1 MFTLYPAIDLK
12 GGEVVRLKRGVM
24 SEATV
29 YAGKP
34 ADQAKIFA
42 ALGFSWLHVV
52 DLDGAFAGNP
62 ANAEAVK
69 SIISAT
75 KVPIQL
81 GGGIRTLAT
90 AAAWLEAGVSRIILG
105 SVAVKNPAFVR
116 EACRHFPG
124 KVVLGIDAKDGF
136 VATDGWAQISD
147 IPAGDLARRFEDAGA
162 AALIFTDIDRDGMLG
177 GANVQATRTL
187 AAQVNIPVIAS
198 GGVCTISEIKHLQA
212 APEGIAGAILGRALY
227 EGQLDAR
234 VALKAV
240 APGAGQA
247 LAD

>member
-24 SEATV
+24 TEATV
-29 YAGKP
+29 YAGQP

-75 KVPIQL
+75 TVPIQL

-116 EACRHFPG
+116 EACRYFPG

-136 VATDGWAQISD
+136 VATDGWAQVSD
-147 IPAGDLARRFEDAGA
+147 IAAGDLARRFEDAGA

-177 GANVQATRTL
+177 GANVQATRIL
-187 AAQVNIPVIAS
+187 AAQVSIPVIAS
-198 GGVCTISEIKHLQA
+198 GGVCTISEIVHLQT

-234 VALKAV
+234 AALKAV
-240 APGAGQA
+240 APVPGQA

>member
-24 SEATV
+24 TEATV
-29 YAGKP
+29 YAGQP

-69 SIISAT
+69 SIIAAT
-75 KVPIQL
+75 TVPIQL

-116 EACRHFPG
+116 EACRYFPG

-136 VATDGWAQISD
+136 VATDGWAQVSD
-147 IPAGDLARRFEDAGA
+147 IAAGDLARRFEDAGA

-177 GANVQATRTL
+177 GANVQATRIL
-187 AAQVNIPVIAS
+187 AAQVSIPVIAS
-198 GGVCTISEIKHLQA
+198 GGVCTISEIVHLQT

-234 VALKAV
+234 GALKAV
-240 APGAGQA
+240 APGLGQA

>member
-24 SEATV
+24 TEATV
-29 YAGKP
+29 YAGQP
-34 ADQAKIFA
+34 ADQAKVFA

-69 SIISAT
+69 SIIAAT
-75 KVPIQL
+75 TVPIQL

-116 EACRHFPG
+116 EACRYFPG

-136 VATDGWAQISD
+136 VATDGWAQVSD
-147 IPAGDLARRFEDAGA
+147 IPAGDLARRFEDAGV

-177 GANVQATRTL
+177 GANVQATRIL
-187 AAQVNIPVIAS
+187 AAQVSIPVIAS
-198 GGVCTISEIKHLQA
+198 GGVCTISEIVHLQT

-234 VALKAV
+234 VALNATSE
-240 APGAGQA
+240 GA
-247 LAD
+247 

>member
-29 YAGKP
+29 YAGQP

-116 EACRHFPG
+116 EACRYFPG

-136 VATDGWAQISD
+136 VATDGWAQVSD
-147 IPAGDLARRFEDAGA
+147 IAAGDLARRFEDAGA

-177 GANVQATRTL
+177 GANVQATRIL
-187 AAQVNIPVIAS
+187 AAQVSIPVIAS
-198 GGVCTISEIKHLQA
+198 GGVCTISEIVHLQT

-234 VALKAV
+234 GALKAV
-240 APGAGQA
+240 APGLGQA